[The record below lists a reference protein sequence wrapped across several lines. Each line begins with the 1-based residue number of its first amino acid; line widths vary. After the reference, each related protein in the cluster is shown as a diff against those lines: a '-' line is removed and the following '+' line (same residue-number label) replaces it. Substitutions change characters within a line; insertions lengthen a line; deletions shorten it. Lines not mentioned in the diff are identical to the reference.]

1 MEGCF
6 YTAWVDLSRS
16 LGVEGLVISISRLV
30 TMRVFADR
38 LVGCRHQSHKWE
50 FCPRKQLSSKK
61 NFFLSVNCL
70 TLLDRFL
77 NNAA

>member
-1 MEGCF
+1 VRGVIDGQILTPFERVDN
-6 YTAWVDLSRS
+6 TVAARVDLSRS

-50 FCPRKQLSSKK
+50 FCLRKQLSSKK
-61 NFFLSVNCL
+61 NSS
-70 TLLDRFL
+70 
-77 NNAA
+77 

>member
-1 MEGCF
+1 MQIF
-6 YTAWVDLSRS
+6 LTSAHHYFAASRR
-16 LGVEGLVISISRLV
+16 VISISRLV

-50 FCPRKQLSSKK
+50 FCPRKQLSSEK

-77 NNAA
+77 NDAA